1 MTNFYIPISADIH
14 ELMRAAG
21 PPIKKPAVAISS
33 EFVSLSAGDTI
44 KMNRGICSITYN
56 TFTIYSVGAD
66 IFNQKSP
73 ECLLLY

>member
-44 KMNRGICSITYN
+44 KMNTEEY
-56 TFTIYSVGAD
+56 A
-66 IFNQKSP
+66 Q
-73 ECLLLY
+73 